1 MRRWM
6 LACVLAA
13 AMASTAWAGQGHVDQ
28 AFESALADY
37 QVRQV
42 AMAAQPAA
50 PAQGDQPAGGN
61 WLGLGEQLAQASRPA
76 QTQPSG
82 PKAGLTEAEKALP
95 YVPYEKRRGP
105 AYPGDMLRSL
115 GRDGKEFLPMV
126 WDDTK
131 SIIKQPISLV
141 AIGLAGAAGIAI
153 NGSGADRNI
162 AHQTARNGHELN
174 SFWDTVGDAGGNP
187 GTHFALAGVAYFASQ
202 YLGDTKL
209 YETSKTMLSA
219 LAINGSFTMLLK
231 VAARTRSPNGDSMG
245 WPSGHTSS
253 SFAFATVLNESYGPW
268 VGVPAFLF
276 ASYVG
281 YERVDARNHDF
292 SDVIS
297 GALIGY
303 AIGYAVSKNHEW
315 KVLGMDI
322 VPLLD
327 APNGSV
333 GLALAKEW

>member
-1 MRRWM
+1 MRRWIA
-6 LACVLAA
+6 ACVLAA
-13 AMASTAWAGQGHVDQ
+13 GMASASSAGQGHVHQ

-42 AMAAQPAA
+42 TMAAEPA
-50 PAQGDQPAGGN
+50 PSAQGDQPAGQN
-61 WLGLGEQLAQASRPA
+61 WLALGEQLAQASRPA

-82 PKAGLTEAEKALP
+82 AKAGLTQEEKALP

-105 AYPGDMLRSL
+105 AYPGDVLTSL
-115 GRDGKEFLPMV
+115 GRDGKEFAPMM
-126 WDDTK
+126 WEDTK

-141 AIGLAGAAGIAI
+141 ALGLAGAAGIAI

-162 AHQTARNGHELN
+162 AHQTLRHGHHLNGFFD
-174 SFWDTVGDAGGNP
+174 SAGDAGGNP

-202 YLGDTKL
+202 YMGDTKL

-219 LAINGSFTMLLK
+219 LAINGTFTMLLK
-231 VAARTRSPNGDSMG
+231 AAAQTRAPNGEGMG

-276 ASYVG
+276 ASFVG
-281 YERVDARNHDF
+281 YERVDARNHDL
-292 SDVIS
+292 SDVVS

-303 AIGYAVSKNHEW
+303 AIGYAVSKNHQW

-327 APNGSV
+327 APSGSV